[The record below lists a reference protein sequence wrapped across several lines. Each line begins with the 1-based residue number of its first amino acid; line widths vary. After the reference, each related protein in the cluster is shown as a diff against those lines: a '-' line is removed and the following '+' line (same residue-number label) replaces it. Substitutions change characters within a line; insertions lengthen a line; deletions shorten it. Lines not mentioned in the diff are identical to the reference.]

1 MLVPTSLRLLRR
13 LAGICLFASLGLWF
27 FPPAPLCAQT
37 PQAGTFDATTLRHPT
52 ALSMTWL
59 LKAGDDPTYA
69 QTEFDD
75 SKWTVVDPNET
86 LLRIFQSRP
95 EVVWYRLHVKVAP
108 NDTGLSLG
116 EYYLDS
122 AFEIYVNGKKLMATG
137 SVSPFKPSTF
147 DAYLLKRIPDADIST
162 GSLVIA
168 LRVHISPSDWA
179 AGFPGLYSYNLTMGQ
194 EHALR
199 DSTWLT
205 LIGLNALGWFGTI
218 TGFGLGIVALALFV
232 AQSHQREYLWIFLLF
247 LTGALSLLFTFYRY
261 FHNGPTEWLYL
272 AQLLQIAAL
281 IFLTRTYFALLRIH
295 FGTPIRIV
303 LGIVIAGMLIGTVA
317 TATGTGSELFN
328 LVMFVPQGALL
339 AGVIPVLL
347 IVHLRRGNREA
358 GILLVP
364 AIFNALTIYFNL
376 VFYVC
381 TEIPAMARTVQRVQ
395 TAIFFPTVG
404 PFTLNLNDLSNCFFV
419 LSLAVIIVLRSTR
432 MSRQQAFIES
442 ELAAAREVQQIILP
456 EQLEHV
462 PGFSIESAYVP
473 AQQVGGDFFQI
484 LPAPEGSLLLV
495 IGDVAGKGLPAAMLV
510 SVLVGAIRGV
520 AEYTS
525 EPAELLANLNQRLV
539 GRVAGSFSTALAAHI
554 FSDGAVVLSNAGHLP
569 PYLDGQ
575 EVAISGA
582 LPLGAKS
589 GTHYETMRFQM
600 PRGSR
605 LTFYS
610 DGIVEAQNLKGELF
624 GFERSREISMEP
636 VMSIVETAKQ
646 FGQMDDMTVIAIT
659 RDAAPARDAQPR
671 KVSVPAPALAN

>member
-1 MLVPTSLRLLRR
+1 MLFPTSLRLPRR
-13 LAGICLFASLGLWF
+13 LAGICLVAFLGLLLL
-27 FPPAPLCAQT
+27 PPAPLRAQA
-37 PQAGTFDATTLRHPT
+37 PQAGTFDATTLRRPT
-52 ALSMTWL
+52 NLGMTWL
-59 LKAGDDPTYA
+59 LKAGDDPAYA
-69 QTEFDD
+69 QPDFDD

-86 LLRIFQSRP
+86 LLRTFQKRP
-95 EVVWYRLHVKVAP
+95 EIVWYRLHVKVAP
-108 NDTGLSLG
+108 NETGLALG
-116 EYYLDS
+116 EFYLDS
-122 AFEIYVNGKKLMATG
+122 AFEIYINGQKFMTTG
-137 SVSPFKPSTF
+137 TVSPFKPSTF
-147 DAYLLKRIPDADIST
+147 DAYLIKRIPDADIAT

-194 EHALR
+194 EGALS

-205 LIGLNALGWFGTI
+205 IIGLNSLGWFGTI
-218 TGFGLGIVALALFV
+218 TGLGLGIVALSLFV

-247 LTGALSLLFTFYRY
+247 LTGSIRLLLAFYRY

-272 AQLLQIAAL
+272 TLLFQVAGL
-281 IFLTRTYFALLRIH
+281 VFLTRTYFALLRIH
-295 FGTPIRIV
+295 FGTWIRIV
-303 LGIVIAGMLIGTVA
+303 LGIVIACMLIGTVA
-317 TATGTGSELFN
+317 TATGTGSAFFN
-328 LVMFVPQGALL
+328 IVTFVPQSALL

-364 AIFNALTIYFNL
+364 AVFSALTIYFNI

-381 TEIPAMARTVQRVQ
+381 TQVPAMARTVQRVQ

-404 PFTLNLNDLSNCFFV
+404 PFTLDLNDLSNCLFV
-419 LSLAVIIVLRSTR
+419 LSLAIIIVLRSTR

-442 ELAAAREVQQIILP
+442 EMAAAREVQQIILP
-456 EQLEHV
+456 EQLERV

-484 LPAPEGSLLLV
+484 LPAPEGSLFLV

-539 GRVAGSFSTALAAHI
+539 GRVAGSFSTALAARI
-554 FSDGAVVLSNAGHLP
+554 FPNGNVVLSNAGHLP

-575 EVAISGA
+575 EVPVSGA
-582 LPLGAKS
+582 LPLGAKA
-589 GTHYETMRFQM
+589 GTHYETMRLQM

-610 DGIVEAQNLKGELF
+610 DGIVEAQNTKGELF
-624 GFERSREISMEP
+624 GFERSREISMNSVE
-636 VMSIVETAKQ
+636 SIVQVAKQ

-659 RDAAPARDAQPR
+659 RDAAAVRDPQAQN
-671 KVSVPAPALAN
+671 VSVPAPALAN